1 MFHKELEFQKELE
14 FHKELKQCLR
24 LVWSSSSSRRLSR
37 LVVDN
42 GGETDIYMKKYTDR
56 PVHEE
61 ILEEVHRQIQ
71 YRQI

>member
-1 MFHKELEFQKELE
+1 MFETCV
-14 FHKELKQCLR
+14 ELKLKPPSQ
-24 LVWSSSSSRRLSR
+24 

-56 PVHEE
+56 RVHEE
-61 ILEEVHRQIQ
+61 ILKEVHRQIQ